1 MARVSASQKEL
12 TAYAKAMQ
20 AAGIGAW
27 TLEREEPD
35 GTRIRL
41 AVGVN
46 PAQASRSNIDKMLG
60 ITNG

>member
-1 MARVSASQKEL
+1 MARLTASQKEL

-20 AAGIGAW
+20 AAGIDAW

-35 GTRIRL
+35 GTRTKL

-46 PAQASRSNIDKMLG
+46 SAQARISNIDKMLG